1 MGISRVNVI
10 KYCVRFDF
18 ILFAIALFPI
28 HMCHMYMSG
37 MDVGGIRMLVSS
49 DVLFCSLSAEKTNE

>member
-37 MDVGGIRMLVSS
+37 MDVGGYVNACLVKS
-49 DVLFCSLSAEKTNE
+49 LFCSLSAEKTNE

>member
-10 KYCVRFDF
+10 KYCVRFYF

-37 MDVGGIRMLVSS
+37 MDVGGYVNACLVKSF
-49 DVLFCSLSAEKTNE
+49 VLFLVRRKNE